1 MARKENAL
9 QRKLRKARERAER
22 AAYERGDIP
31 PRMGKG
37 AKGKARAEERR
48 RTAQREYHEFLTRPA
63 EQTAR
68 MKAGDIRAEV
78 EALHDLAYGKFRAL
92 MEQGTPNAATVKYM
106 NEFAGMNVPDMNI
119 NELRHT
125 ANALRNWLRRKDLY
139 LERQKRAQ
147 EKTLARLRAEGLTV
161 TAADLPDYWD
171 FVNKAQHS
179 SYYRKPEGSQGSPD
193 KATKQAFARMMRG
206 EITMQDAL
214 NEAEQGMKESYE
226 RTVKNNGFVASPL
239 EYNAGVQPSQPSK
252 LLAHFTEGMR
262 LLAKQPTNRAQRR
275 AEKRR
280 KKRGNS
286 SGFMQF

>member
-1 MARKENAL
+1 MAKKKETAK
-9 QRKLRKARERAER
+9 QRHLRKMRERAQRE
-22 AAYERGDIP
+22 AYERGDIP
-31 PRMGKG
+31 PAMGRG
-37 AKGKARAEERR
+37 ARGKARAEERR
-48 RTAQREYHEFLTRPA
+48 RTAQKEYHEFLTRSA

-68 MKAGDIRAEV
+68 MKAVDIRAEV

-106 NEFAGMNVPDMNI
+106 NEFAGMNVPEMNV

-147 EKTLARLRAEGLTV
+147 NKTLARLRAEGLTV
-161 TAADLPDYWD
+161 TADDLPNYWD

-179 SYYRKPEGSQGSPD
+179 SYYRKAEGSQGSPD

-206 EITMQDAL
+206 EITMQEAL

-239 EYNAGVQPSQPSK
+239 EYNASVQPAESSK
-252 LLAHFTEGMR
+252 LLAHFKADMR
-262 LLAKQPTNRAQRR
+262 LSTAKPTNRAQRR

-280 KKRGNS
+280 KKR
-286 SGFMQF
+286 

>member
-1 MARKENAL
+1 MAKKENAL

-31 PRMGKG
+31 PAMGRG

-48 RTAQREYHEFLTRPA
+48 RTAQREYHDFLTRPA
-63 EQTAR
+63 DQTSR
-68 MKAGDIRAEV
+68 MTASDIRAEV

-92 MEQGTPNAATVKYM
+92 MEQGTPNAATSLYM
-106 NEFAGMNVPDMNI
+106 ENFAGMNVPDMNI

-125 ANALRNWLRRKDLY
+125 ANALRKWLGRKDLY
-139 LERQKRAQ
+139 LKRQKRSQ
-147 EKTLARLRAEGLTV
+147 QRVIDQLRKQGITV
-161 TAADLPDYWD
+161 TAADLPSYWD
-171 FVNKAQHS
+171 FVRKAQSMPFSRAVKHS
-179 SYYRKPEGSQGSPD
+179 TGSPD
-193 KATKQAFARMMRG
+193 TNVKQAFARMMRG
-206 EITMQDAL
+206 EITMQEAL
-214 NEAEQGMKESYE
+214 NEAETGLRHDYE
-226 RTVKNNGFVASPL
+226 QAITHNGLVASPL

-252 LLAHFTEGMR
+252 LLAHFTADMR
-262 LLAKQPTNRAQRR
+262 LPTKQHTNRAQRR